1 MRLKRATLLGLAAG
15 AISML
20 GLGATAHAQYRDSC
34 PDTIQH
40 DQREVD
46 KAVDRYGY
54 DSRQAQH
61 ERDELQRDAAVCG
74 YDQSNRDN
82 YRNYQ
87 GDRDD
92 WRYRGGSGYT
102 DSDRWGD
109 RDDRYQQAIN
119 NGYRDGLNL
128 GQQDALKGKSYRP
141 QKHDEYEDA
150 DRGYNRNYGDKNV
163 YKNQY
168 RQAFQN
174 GYSDG
179 YYGRGRWR

>member
-1 MRLKRATLLGLAAG
+1 MKSKSIFLLSLAVG
-15 AISML
+15 AVSML
-20 GLGATAHAQYRDSC
+20 GVGATAHAQNRDSC
-34 PDTIQH
+34 PDTIRH

-61 ERDELQRDAAVCG
+61 ERDELQRDAAICG
-74 YDQSNRDN
+74 YDEYGARDN
-82 YRNYQ
+82 ARNYQ

-92 WRYRGGSGYT
+92 WRYRGGNGYR
-102 DSDRWGD
+102 DYDR
-109 RDDRYQQAIN
+109 RYDRYDPAVD

-128 GQQDALKGKSYRP
+128 GQQDARKGKSYRV

-150 DRGYNRNYGDKNV
+150 DRGYNRSYGDKNV
-163 YKNQY
+163 YKSQY

-179 YYGRGRWR
+179 YYGRGR

>member
-1 MRLKRATLLGLAAG
+1 MKSKSAFLLILAVG
-15 AISML
+15 TVLIFGVS
-20 GLGATAHAQYRDSC
+20 ATAHAQNRNSC
-34 PDTIQH
+34 PDTIRH

-46 KAVDRYGY
+46 NAVDRYGY

-61 ERDELQRDAAVCG
+61 ERDELQRDAAICG
-74 YDQSNRDN
+74 YDEYSSRDN
-82 YRNYQ
+82 NSRSYQ

-92 WRYRGGSGYT
+92 WRYRGGNGYR
-102 DSDRWGD
+102 DYDR
-109 RDDRYQQAIN
+109 RNDRYNPASE

-128 GQQDALKGKSYRP
+128 GLQDARKGKSYRL
-141 QKHDEYEDA
+141 QKHDEYEDG
-150 DRGYNRNYGDKNV
+150 DRGYNRSYGDKNA

-179 YYGRGRWR
+179 FYGRGR